1 MSNEDVAIMKEI
13 FDAVEKRRYS
23 AMVEYY
29 HPHVEIYEPESLPYG
44 GHYKGYPGA
53 TRHAVGWS
61 TVWDPLQPSAED
73 RRLAPELFDA
83 GDCIIARY
91 RITARKPD
99 DGERLEVPVFAVYRL
114 EDGRLRELRMFY
126 WDTEAINRF
135 LGRQPVS
142 A

>member
-1 MSNEDVAIMKEI
+1 VSREDVAVMKEI

-23 AMVEYY
+23 AMVDYY
-29 HPHVEIYEPESLPYG
+29 HPNVEIYEPESLPYG

-53 TRHAVGWS
+53 SKHAAGW
-61 TVWDPLQPSAED
+61 TTTWDPLQPSDED
-73 RRLAPELFDA
+73 RRLKPELIDA
-83 GDCIIARY
+83 GDCVIARY
-91 RITARKPD
+91 RIIARKSD
-99 DGERLEVPVFAVYRL
+99 DGACLEVPVFAIYRP
-114 EDGRLRELRMFY
+114 EDRRLRELRMFY